1 MLLKNGSDDGQNTVF
16 KDAFDLERWRGLK
29 KQAKMRSWN
38 RILIGEFVHEN

>member
-29 KQAKMRSWN
+29 QAKMRSWN